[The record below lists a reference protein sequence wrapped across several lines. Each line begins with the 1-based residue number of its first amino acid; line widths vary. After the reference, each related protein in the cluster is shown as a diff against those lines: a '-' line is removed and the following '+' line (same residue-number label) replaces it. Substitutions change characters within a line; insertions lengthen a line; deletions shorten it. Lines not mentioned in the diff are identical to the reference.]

1 MSSDYGFI
9 NARVKGLKAELL
21 RQEFFSE
28 ILDCSDFDTFMSL
41 LGQSPYSHDLE
52 ESQSRNTGIR
62 TVDSAVARNFYR
74 MTHNLLHLA
83 DGTPGTLVGLM
94 LLRYDLANI
103 KAIARAKHAG
113 RGVDATQ
120 AALFPAGKLK
130 PAVLDALAGAPDMAA
145 VGQALLST
153 GTPLRSAF
161 VRAAANYQSDGDLY
175 ALEVALDRA
184 YYRSVF
190 TVLKRVAAPAG
201 FVRHLR
207 REVDATNLRTA
218 LKLRGQGVSDELF
231 VGGGREITRTLFD
244 SVVNDESSGGL
255 QVLAGT
261 SFGAV
266 GEVDSLSEAES
277 KIRDIVKQSARRIA
291 ANPRDI
297 GVIASYL
304 QAKEEEISRVRLL
317 ARGKYYGVD
326 RRDLEK
332 ELGGDA

>member
-9 NARVKGLKAELL
+9 NARVKGLKAGLL
-21 RQEFFSE
+21 PQEFFSE
-28 ILDCSDFDTFMSL
+28 VLDSSDFGAFMAL
-41 LGQSPYSHDLE
+41 MGQSSYSQDLE
-52 ESQSRNTGIR
+52 EAKTRNSGIR

-74 MTHNLLHLA
+74 TTQNLLHLA
-83 DGTPGTLVGLM
+83 DGIPGQLVALM

-113 RGVDATQ
+113 RGADATQ
-120 AALFPAGKLK
+120 EALFPAGKLK
-130 PAVLDALAGAPDMAA
+130 PAVLDVLAEASDMAA

-153 GTPLRSAF
+153 GTPLRSSF
-161 VRAAANYQSDGDLY
+161 VRAAAQYQSDGDLY
-175 ALEVALDRA
+175 ALEVALDRS

-190 TVLKRVAAPAG
+190 NLLKRVSAPSG

-218 LKLRGQGVSDELF
+218 LKLRGQVVDGLMF
-231 VGGGREITRTLFD
+231 VEGGREITRSLFE
-244 SVVNDESSGGL
+244 SVVIVVSSGGL
-255 QVLAGT
+255 AVLAGT
-261 SFGAV
+261 SFGVV
-266 GEVDSLSEAES
+266 GENDSLSDAEA
-277 KIRDIVKQSARRIA
+277 KIRDIISQSARRIA
-291 ANPRDI
+291 ANPRHI
-297 GVIASYL
+297 GVITNYL

-332 ELGGDA
+332 ELGVDA